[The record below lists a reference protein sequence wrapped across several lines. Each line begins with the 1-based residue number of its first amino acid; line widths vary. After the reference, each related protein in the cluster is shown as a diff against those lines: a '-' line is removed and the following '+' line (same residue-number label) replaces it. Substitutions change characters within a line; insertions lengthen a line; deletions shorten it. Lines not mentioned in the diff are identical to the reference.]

1 MIGAARRAAEL
12 KAGFLALRCR
22 RYTLKG
28 RRLVEH
34 VFAMFAIALVAQ
46 VRSGLGELLGALA
59 INGGASDGEGLGHTL
74 LVR

>member
-22 RYTLKG
+22 RCTLKG

-34 VFAMFAIALVAQ
+34 VFATALVAQ

-59 INGGASDGEGLGHTL
+59 INGDASDGEGLGHSL